1 MTNDGDGVS
10 VKCFSTAGI
19 YYDIY
24 IYIQKWPISMLN
36 VE

>member
-24 IYIQKWPISMLN
+24 IYIYTEMAN
-36 VE
+36 FHVEC